1 MRTLT
6 DHLTDIDG
14 VSERIAADIVDT
26 FDTYAKLDDASVEEL
41 TAVKGIGPVLAERIK
56 AETTKAMSAKTVKE
70 TAATA
75 KAETAKVADTTEAAT
90 EKVRTSAKKATED
103 TKKDVGETTKAADK
117 AVDKAKSATRKAAE
131 DTKAAASAVA
141 ARADKTAS
149 AAAKRAA
156 TVGKTVEEQAEAVSD
171 EAASGLA
178 RLTEKA
184 ADSSDLFA
192 KNFADH
198 LNRRSFGP
206 VTLPADLPTPVGKL
220 LHFTEASVTF
230 GLGVTSGVLRKAS
243 SVLR

>member
-14 VSERIAADIVDT
+14 VSERIAGDIVAT

-75 KAETAKVADTTEAAT
+75 KAETAKVADTADTAT
-90 EKVRTSAKKATED
+90 EKVGASAEKAAAA
-103 TKKDVGETTKAADK
+103 TKKDVATTSKAADK
-117 AVDKAKSATRKAAE
+117 AVGKAQASAKKAAK

-156 TVGKTVEEQAEAVSD
+156 TVGKTVEEQAGAVQDEAV
-171 EAASGLA
+171 SGLA

-206 VTLPADLPTPVGKL
+206 VTLPADLPTPVDKL
-220 LHFTEASVTF
+220 LNFTEASVTF